1 MLPNRVF
8 SSPNMSSRS
17 CASMF
22 YRCCNCYRIFYS
34 YRNYLSFSTE
44 YVFFIVFD
52 IGGMAIFELAIGSSS
67 TNCLIAP

>member
-1 MLPNRVF
+1 
-8 SSPNMSSRS
+8 
-17 CASMF
+17 MF